1 MTRRERVKAAIK
13 HQTPDKT
20 PVFIHLAPDA
30 WGPYGD
36 ALWERYGRA
45 DMRRLRDEGK
55 IENRNALYYSMG
67 SHVCLLENFPWW
79 QWRNLPPE
87 YSGEEAPDFIPDT
100 CESGDYETFAA
111 SVRHLRENTDAY
123 ILVEIWTSDFEKA
136 YNARG
141 IQNFLA
147 DMAGEPEFA
156 KRLLDFITEKNLTY
170 LRKIVE
176 TPGIDGVLLGNDWG
190 SQRDMLM
197 SPKVWRELLAPGAK
211 REYDVIRGAGL
222 DLWIHSCGNIRQ
234 IIPDLIDMGAQV
246 LNPIQ
251 PECMDVYELKDTFG
265 NRMTFWGGISTQ
277 QTLPFGTEEDVEAET
292 RRVTAYM
299 SRGGGYILAAGQGIQ
314 ADVPYGNLCRFID
327 VANEIK

>member
-1 MTRRERVKAAIK
+1 MTKRERVKAAIN
-13 HQTPDKT
+13 HQKPDKT

-30 WGPYGD
+30 LDAYGD
-36 ALWERYGRA
+36 ALWERYGRE

-55 IENRNALYYSMG
+55 IEGRNALYYSMG

-79 QWRNLPPE
+79 NWINLPAE
-87 YSGEEAPDFIPDT
+87 YGAEEAPDFLPDT
-100 CESGDYETFAA
+100 VDIGNYENFAA
-111 SVRHLRENTDAY
+111 SVQYLREHTDAY

-156 KRLLDFITEKNLTY
+156 KRLLDFITEKNLTF
-170 LRKIVE
+170 LRKIVQ

-197 SPKVWRELLAPGAK
+197 SPETWRDMLAPGAK
-211 REYDVIRGAGL
+211 REYDVIREAGL
-222 DLWIHSCGNIRQ
+222 DVWIHSCGNIRK
-234 IIPDLIDMGAQV
+234 IIPDLIEMGADV

-251 PECMDVYELKDTFG
+251 PECMDIYELKDSLG
-265 NRMTFWGGISTQ
+265 DRMTFWGGISTQ
-277 QTLPFGTEEDVEAET
+277 QTLPFGTKEDIEAET
-292 RRVTAYM
+292 RRVTSYL
-299 SRGGGYILAAGQGIQ
+299 SQNGGYILAAGQGIQ
-314 ADVPYGNLCRFID
+314 ADVPFENLCCFVD
-327 VANEIK
+327 LANEIE